1 MPYIKPD
8 LRPEFDKS
16 IEQLKPQTAG
26 DLNYIIS
33 RIAIDYVERK
43 EKKYTVLNEVM
54 GVFSSVAH
62 EFYRR
67 VVVPYEDEKIKEN
80 GDIKGYSS

>member
-8 LRPEFDKS
+8 ARPSFDAI
-16 IEQLKPQTAG
+16 IEQLSPQTAG

-33 RIAIDYVERK
+33 RISIDYVERK
-43 EKKYTVLNEVM
+43 GKNYSILNEVM

-67 VVVPYEDEKIKEN
+67 VVAPYEDKKISEN
-80 GDIKGYSS
+80 GDIKGYGA

>member
-1 MPYIKPD
+1 MPYIKQD
-8 LRPEFDKS
+8 LRPDFDKA
-16 IEQLKPQTAG
+16 IEQLKPDSAG

-33 RIAIDYVERK
+33 RISIDYVERK
-43 EKKYTVLNEVM
+43 GKKYSILNEVM

-67 VVVPYEDEKIKEN
+67 IVAPYEDQKIQEN
-80 GDIKGYSS
+80 GDIKGYGA